1 MACQA
6 RTDPKLVSET
16 TACSEPR
23 CDSEY
28 RDITQLSKHRKYG
41 RESVYLG
48 PNEGCSDRTK
58 RVGTGIE
65 FIRAPS
71 YILPTVMA
79 T

>member
-1 MACQA
+1 MIVYLDLTCNWFQRRRPV
-6 RTDPKLVSET
+6 RTHDVTL
-16 TACSEPR
+16 
-23 CDSEY
+23 D

-48 PNEGCSDRTK
+48 PNEGYSDRTK

-65 FIRAPS
+65 FIQALS
-71 YILPTVMA
+71 YILPIVMA

>member
-1 MACQA
+1 M
-6 RTDPKLVSET
+6 TLD
-16 TACSEPR
+16 
-23 CDSEY
+23 

-48 PNEGCSDRTK
+48 PNKGYSDRTK
-58 RVGTGIE
+58 RVRKGIE
-65 FIRAPS
+65 FIRALS